1 MECDSVAR
9 DALALGVFIALV
21 AEIFCVDVAA
31 STLSGVVWVAE
42 RDEEMAEGADITKG
56 WLDEPAK
63 SWAEILK
70 IALLWL
76 TILYVHQVRKCIVNV
91 LATNDAK
98 NYHSF

>member
-9 DALALGVFIALV
+9 DALVLSVFIAHV

-56 WLDEPAK
+56 WLDEPGK

-70 IALLWL
+70 NSFT
-76 TILYVHQVRKCIVNV
+76 TIDSTVCPSRKKVHSKC
-91 LATNDAK
+91 LSD
-98 NYHSF
+98 